1 MPCWWF
7 CRQFLGG
14 AFVKSRIATISF
26 VSPVLPSARNSS
38 APAGRIFMKFDI
50 WVFFRNFVEAI
61 LILLKHDKNN
71 GFFTVTPMWSKVK
84 CTLVQAL
91 SLCTGRMAYRG
102 SRGIA
107 LLFYDH
113 GTRRGWGVS
122 VTPRPLFTPGKDP
135 VPIVQEAGL
144 KPMCVYENIWLNSH

>member
-50 WVFFRNFVEAI
+50 EYFSKICQKIQVSLES
-61 LILLKHDKNN
+61 DKNN
-71 GFFTVTPMWSKVK
+71 GYFTWRPIYSFYHISLSFFRMRNASDKSCRANQNTHFMFNNFFRTSYRLWDNVEKY
-84 CTLVQAL
+84 CGDGQATDVCMTHAH
-91 SLCTGRMAYRG
+91 SM
-102 SRGIA
+102 
-107 LLFYDH
+107 
-113 GTRRGWGVS
+113 
-122 VTPRPLFTPGKDP
+122 
-135 VPIVQEAGL
+135 
-144 KPMCVYENIWLNSH
+144 LNT